1 MPLLKKKQPDIVR
14 EFATEE
20 DLKEVKDT
28 IKKPAADT
36 PPTIITQEQLIISQQ
51 NYMISLLESIK
62 VISDYIKAKTDE
74 V

>member
-1 MPLLKKKQPDIVR
+1 MPLLKKKQPEIVR
-14 EFATEE
+14 ELAEEE

-28 IKKPAADT
+28 IKKPADT